1 MGKWGMHPQ
10 APCFLRGSTIIL
22 IASASCQIHFFHFS
36 ITPCGPVLYFSIS
49 VADQRPVVVIIE
61 IC

>member
-1 MGKWGMHPQ
+1 MGH
-10 APCFLRGSTIIL
+10 
-22 IASASCQIHFFHFS
+22 ASASPLLPAWLDDHLDRLGFLPNPFFHFS